1 MEIVAKPHL
10 ILNGAVL
17 RSPSVFN
24 KDRVI
29 ETSAG
34 ASEPHFMSVPP
45 DPAQGLL
52 QIVQYYEEQMA
63 EVAEVRASTR
73 GEAPGHGIQAAAAI
87 TALIGQDEQ
96 MMSDT
101 EAEMREF
108 MEWSVGE
115 ALLNV
120 QHFFTIPRIITLPGI
135 EDEASFLNFTGAS
148 LQGAN
153 RWKVIEPLMPKSK
166 AVRQQMLM
174 QFLQY
179 AGDRFDATPFMREFI
194 EGDVDAITDTINAHV
209 RKQEYENRLL
219 ATIGARPDVDQ
230 LWQAFVGMRDE
241 YAMSMAELEQE
252 LQQRWMETGVW
263 VDASTVASQLGIKP
277 PKIIDMLRQVGVR
290 VPSVENMTDRHI
302 LHSASLERRMAGSGF
317 QAYHEA
323 VKQAFREH
331 FQEHVEA
338 EARGA
343 KAIAAQS
350 LPQMANATPGAQPM
364 APEGGDE
371 GSDVI
376 DQSQQPQ
383 TEGAPSYAG

>member
-1 MEIVAKPHL
+1 
-10 ILNGAVL
+10 
-17 RSPSVFN
+17 
-24 KDRVI
+24 
-29 ETSAG
+29 
-34 ASEPHFMSVPP
+34 
-45 DPAQGLL
+45 
-52 QIVQYYEEQMA
+52 
-63 EVAEVRASTR
+63 
-73 GEAPGHGIQAAAAI
+73 
-87 TALIGQDEQ
+87 
-96 MMSDT
+96 
-101 EAEMREF
+101 
-108 MEWSVGE
+108 
-115 ALLNV
+115 
-120 QHFFTIPRIITLPGI
+120 
-135 EDEASFLNFTGAS
+135 
-148 LQGAN
+148 
-153 RWKVIEPLMPKSK
+153 
-166 AVRQQMLM
+166 
-174 QFLQY
+174 
-179 AGDRFDATPFMREFI
+179 
-194 EGDVDAITDTINAHV
+194 
-209 RKQEYENRLL
+209 
-219 ATIGARPDVDQ
+219 VDQ